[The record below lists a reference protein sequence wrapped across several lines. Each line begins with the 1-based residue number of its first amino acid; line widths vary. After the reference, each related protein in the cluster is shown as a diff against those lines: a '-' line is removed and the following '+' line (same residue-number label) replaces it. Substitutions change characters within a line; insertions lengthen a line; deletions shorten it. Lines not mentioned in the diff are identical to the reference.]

1 MLPPS
6 PLFHKP
12 KSIIAA
18 TNILYATLF
27 LGIINSGISQFTITQ
42 TGGARVEAI
51 IVLVLTISIM
61 FFLIKQIGAGKKW
74 SRVVILVLFLLGLAG
89 YLWVGPVMFRIN
101 LLVAV
106 ISLLEAI
113 LQIIA
118 LIYLFSQDSTTWFHR
133 VESFNRDETA
143 PVSGK

>member
-27 LGIINSGISQFTITQ
+27 LGVINWGISQFTTAQ

-51 IVLVLTISIM
+51 IVLILTISVI
-61 FFLIKQIGAGKKW
+61 FFLIKQIAAGRKW
-74 SRVVILVLFLLGLAG
+74 SRVVLLVLFLLGLAG

-106 ISLLEAI
+106 ISLLETI

-118 LIYLFSQDSTTWFHR
+118 LIYLFSKDSTTWFHH
-133 VESFNRDETA
+133 VESFKRDEMA
-143 PVSGK
+143 PASGK

>member
-1 MLPPS
+1 MLPTG

-18 TNILYATLF
+18 IKILYATLF
-27 LGIINSGISQFTITQ
+27 LGVINWGISQFTTVQ

-51 IVLVLTISIM
+51 IVLLLTISIV

-74 SRVVILVLFLLGLAG
+74 ARVVLLVLFLLGLAG
-89 YLWVGPVMFRIN
+89 LVWVGPVMFRIN
-101 LLVAV
+101 LVVAV
-106 ISLLEAI
+106 ISLLETI

-118 LIYLFSQDSTTWFHR
+118 LIYLFSKESTIWFNH
-133 VESFNRDETA
+133 VETYQKDEMVPA
-143 PVSGK
+143 SRE

>member
-18 TNILYATLF
+18 TKILYATLF
-27 LGIINSGISQFTITQ
+27 LGVINWGISQFTTAQ

-51 IVLVLTISIM
+51 IVLIITISVV

-74 SRVVILVLFLLGLAG
+74 SRVVLLVLFLLGLVG

-106 ISLLEAI
+106 ISLLEMV
-113 LQIIA
+113 LQTIA
-118 LIYLFSQDSTTWFHR
+118 LIYLFSKDSTTWFQH
-133 VESFNRDETA
+133 VESFKRDEMA
-143 PVSGK
+143 PASSK